1 MKNKQKFILPLVV
14 VSLLGATAVFAAGT
28 GLPIGTIT
36 VSPSAP
42 AALSTMTISVP
53 ISGEAPSEVRVN
65 VEECNGNTGICYPDI
80 QNVTMPLAS
89 SSIYRTDV
97 TLKHSDATYI
107 TVWVVAKI
115 NGVWQESAQKRV
127 NLSTTPDGND
137 GDGNGSP
144 GFELVVLAI
153 AIGVSVVLMSR
164 KRRK

>member
-1 MKNKQKFILPLVV
+1 MKNEQKFILTVV
-14 VSLLGATAVFAAGT
+14 AISILGATAVSAAGT

-42 AALSTMTISVP
+42 TALSTFSISVP
-53 ISGEAPSEVRVN
+53 ISGEAPTQVRVN

-107 TVWVVAKI
+107 TVWVVAQT
-115 NGVWQESAQKRV
+115 NGVWQESTHKRV
-127 NLSTTPDGND
+127 NLSATPNGND

-144 GFELVVLAI
+144 GFEVVVLAL
-153 AIGVSVVLMSR
+153 AIGVSVALISQKR
-164 KRRK
+164 KK

>member
-1 MKNKQKFILPLVV
+1 MKNQRTFILTLVV
-14 VSLLGATAVFAAGT
+14 VSILGATAVLAAGT

-42 AALSTMTISVP
+42 AALSTVTISVT

-80 QNVTMPLAS
+80 QNVSMPLAS

-107 TVWVVAKI
+107 TITVVAKI
-115 NGVWQESAQKRV
+115 NNAWQESSQKKV
-127 NLSTTPDGND
+127 NLSGTQDGNNG
-137 GDGNGSP
+137 GDKGTP
-144 GFELVVLAI
+144 GFELVIFVA
-153 AIGVSVVLMSR
+153 AIGVSLILINR
-164 KRRK
+164 KRVK